1 MHRFVIVAVRSEK
14 CSPIQIYYPR
24 NCYRSAV
31 SSKPDRGCNFR
42 ENKTSTTPLI
52 IYFIC
57 ELTIDMQ
64 WSNFYASS
72 IGRKLIMTATGL
84 FLMAFLTVHL
94 GLNATILN
102 NDGGVLFDRTA
113 YLFRHNWGLH
123 ILEILVFGG
132 FMLHI
137 GEGAALTLDNRSK
150 RSIPYAVSSSFSLA
164 PARSMG
170 ILGAI
175 IFAFLLL
182 HLYQFWL
189 PKVIGSAHETASES
203 LSQLVRSTMS
213 QWWVVVIYVM
223 GCIAVA
229 AHLLHGW
236 RSAAITL
243 GVADR
248 YLKLLSAS
256 GIIFAIVIPLGLAS
270 IPIARFMR

>member
-1 MHRFVIVAVRSEK
+1 
-14 CSPIQIYYPR
+14 
-24 NCYRSAV
+24 
-31 SSKPDRGCNFR
+31 
-42 ENKTSTTPLI
+42 
-52 IYFIC
+52 
-57 ELTIDMQ
+57 MQ
-64 WSNFYASS
+64 WSDFYASS

-94 GLNATILN
+94 GLNATIFT

-113 YLFRHNWGLH
+113 HLLRHNWGLH
-123 ILEILVFGG
+123 ILEILVFGS

-150 RSIPYAVSSSFSLA
+150 RNTPYAVSASFSLA

-170 ILGAI
+170 IFGAI

-189 PKVIGSAHETASES
+189 PQAILQESGSADGNLSES
-203 LSQLVRSTMS
+203 LYQLMRSTMS
-213 QWWVVVIYVM
+213 QWWVAFISVL

-243 GVADR
+243 GFSDR
-248 YLKLLSAS
+248 YLKLLLAI
-256 GIIFAIVIPLGLAS
+256 GIIFAIVIPLGLAT
-270 IPIARFMR
+270 IPIALFMRLLT

>member
-1 MHRFVIVAVRSEK
+1 
-14 CSPIQIYYPR
+14 
-24 NCYRSAV
+24 
-31 SSKPDRGCNFR
+31 
-42 ENKTSTTPLI
+42 
-52 IYFIC
+52 
-57 ELTIDMQ
+57 MQ

-102 NDGGVLFDRTA
+102 DDGGVLFDRTA

-150 RSIPYAVSSSFSLA
+150 RSTPYAVSSFSLD

-175 IFAFLLL
+175 ILAFLLL

-189 PKVIGSAHETASES
+189 PKVIGSAHEASSES
-203 LSQLVRSTMS
+203 LSQLVRSTMH
-213 QWWVVVIYVM
+213 QWWVVVIYVI

-248 YLKLLSAS
+248 YPKLLSAS

-270 IPIARFMR
+270 ISIALFMR